1 MILDGK
7 NAIESALGA
16 DPVNG
21 KTFTAGESE
30 LPQSQSTSTAE
41 LVRAVVESRS
51 SSVAGIVESTVAY
64 SKGLMSFRADAE
76 KLTEFLQA
84 LHEAKVL
91 TEDEVKAGLSPKS
104 DSAASK
110 MKKISEY
117 ADIIRD
123 QRILSLLSPGYSV
136 LYELVL
142 LFQEL
147 ERRQQGVA
155 HLRTRLMTS
164 NGPVSRSWLKSQRAK
179 LEAETAA
186 NSSKA
191 TQADL
196 PVVDASDAPSI
207 VSQSDG
213 DTEIRVAQPTIS
225 AAEVDSAPIVAV
237 LLTVTSKDVVRL
249 EKALR
254 DKADPCCLSLRDKI
268 DNRSVLLVH
277 ANAATLTSMQA
288 VVKSLGFDRCSR
300 VGLVGELKGNDITS
314 KNVMAIYVRGG
325 LKGISE
331 TVDWHAENDPIALA
345 NRIIAGI
352 EGRRMHL
359 LAKSQSEGWGALI
372 GEANW
377 QS

>member
-1 MILDGK
+1 MFRTK
-7 NAIESALGA
+7 AEVQPNADDFHRGDNPESTNSG
-16 DPVNG
+16 
-21 KTFTAGESE
+21 E
-30 LPQSQSTSTAE
+30 LPAE
-41 LVRAVVESRS
+41 LVRTFVEHRS
-51 SSVAGIVESTVAY
+51 AGVANIVETTIAY
-64 SKGLMSFRADAE
+64 SKGITSYHDDAE

-91 TEDEVKAGLSPKS
+91 TSDEVKSGLSPKS
-104 DSAASK
+104 DAAASK

-117 ADIIRD
+117 ASVIRD
-123 QRILSLLSPGYSV
+123 ERILPLLSAGYSV
-136 LYELVL
+136 LYEVAL

-155 HLRTRLMTS
+155 HLRARLMTS

-179 LEAETAA
+179 LEAETTA
-186 NSSKA
+186 NSSNA
-191 TQADL
+191 TQTDL

-207 VSQSDG
+207 VPQSDG
-213 DTEIRVAQPTIS
+213 DTEIRVAQPTIP
-225 AAEVDSAPIVAV
+225 AAEVDNDPIVAV

-254 DKADPCCLSLRDKI
+254 DKTDPSCLSLRDKI
-268 DNRSVLLVH
+268 DGRSVLLVH
-277 ANAATLTSMQA
+277 TNATTLTSVQT

-352 EGRRMHL
+352 EGRRTHL